1 MSIQEYWKMIPPES
15 AALIIGAIVS
25 LAAAIIGFFVWL
37 FKYAPKYI
45 ENRLK
50 QSQEQT
56 KVAIEK
62 AKAEIENDKQKWQ
75 IERMELQNQLD
86 QTQSSREMLRLQSS
100 ESEQMRT
107 ALLKIFDAMREDS
120 KKRDEQHAQFLK
132 ETSES
137 YRGINANTASTLELL
152 KLHQELDETMG
163 RKQDTI
169 IEQNNAQERKLT
181 EIQSE
186 LDTLLQKVESLT
198 YSRATDSKAI
208 HDILSSLEK
217 VQSSVKHLEEL
228 STAAVVEIT
237 PQSDIQVWVKTERK
251 EDATE

>member
-1 MSIQEYWKMIPPES
+1 MFNEYWKNMPPE
-15 AALIIGAIVS
+15 AIAVIVS
-25 LAAAIIGFFVWL
+25 AFASLIAAVIGFFVWL
-37 FKYAPKYI
+37 FKFLPRII
-45 ENRLK
+45 ESRLQK
-50 QSQEQT
+50 SQAHTQKEIDD
-56 KVAIEK
+56 AK
-62 AKAEIENDKQKWQ
+62 AKWE

-107 ALLKIFDAMREDS
+107 ALLKIFDAMREDG

-163 RKQDTI
+163 IKQEKI
-169 IEQNNAQERKLT
+169 IAQNDAQERKLT

-186 LDTLLQKVESLT
+186 IDTVLQKIESLT
-198 YSRATDSKAI
+198 YGRATDSKAI
-208 HDILSSLEK
+208 HDILASLEK
-217 VQSSVKHLEEL
+217 VQLSVKHLEEL
-228 STAAVVEIT
+228 STRPVAVAVTTPTETPIT
-237 PQSDIQVWVKTERK
+237 ETK
-251 EDATE
+251 EEKE